1 MGPHSS
7 YANTAVK
14 STIFTQPS
22 LMTMKVKKNT
32 YERNRI
38 LCPTILHMTIHCFKL
53 HSSFLPHMRDEK
65 HGH

>member
-32 YERNRI
+32 YA
-38 LCPTILHMTIHCFKL
+38 
-53 HSSFLPHMRDEK
+53 EK
-65 HGH
+65 QNIVPNNTTYDNSLF